1 MPTIRQSV
9 MINRPVAEVFD
20 FISDGE
26 NASVYD
32 ASVTK
37 ADQLG
42 NGDTHVGTRWE
53 GATNILGRDFTWIT
67 ECTDLERD
75 RSVTMKTVTGKVPF
89 QIRLDVSEEHGKT
102 RLVYEL
108 NAERGLGGVFGRI
121 AEPIVVRAQTRTVRA
136 NLVTLKE
143 LLESDLG

>member
-42 NGDTHVGTRWE
+42 NGDTRVGTRWE
-53 GATNILGRDFTWIT
+53 GASNILGRDFTWIT
-67 ECTDLERD
+67 ECTDLEHD

-89 QIRLDVSEEHGKT
+89 QVRLQVSEEQGKT

-136 NLVTLKE
+136 NLATLKE